1 MEKKAAVCFGDLGTV
16 ECIGE
21 PVSQLISEGLLI
33 EVFLDPKGAG
43 KKHLTR
49 LGIPFIEATEIDVSR
64 YALVISGTNGKAQTL
79 WKNASAAALKAGKPV
94 IWCGDFYMSG
104 CEAAVRD
111 LVPTWLT
118 TLDESG
124 RKLALR
130 ARPDLGPDSVVA
142 LGNASYDDIAEY
154 GKNRVA
160 ICAQMRS
167 RLNLPSDA
175 RIVYFAASSSN
186 QFDKTEMEATIDALV
201 GSVKH
206 LFPPAYI
213 LGSFHPADPEK
224 DELEGMMR
232 DLLDRA
238 DIGHTIGERVM
249 SGVPDFVGADVAV
262 VQYSTEG
269 VKSSL
274 IIPTAFVLLPS
285 MRYYQRTRGGR
296 WPFFPQIA
304 VGAAEAVWHVDAFD
318 STLER
323 MFEGEDGYF
332 TAMGEACAEH
342 FSGLMDGCSTN
353 RLKMFL
359 KAQIKAYTK

>member
-1 MEKKAAVCFGDLGTV
+1 MEKRVAVLFGDVGTV
-16 ECIGE
+16 DCIGE
-21 PVSQLISEGLLI
+21 PVRHLIAEGLQI

-49 LGIPFIEATEIDVSR
+49 LGISFTEATKIDVSR

-79 WKNASAAALKAGKPV
+79 WKNASAAALEAGKPV

-104 CEAAVRD
+104 CEVAVRD

-118 TLDESG
+118 VLDESG
-124 RKLALR
+124 SKLALR
-130 ARPDLGPDSVVA
+130 ARPDLDPERVVA

-154 GKNRVA
+154 GKNRAAV
-160 ICAQMRS
+160 CVQMRS

-238 DIGHTIGERVM
+238 DIGHTIGERIM
-249 SGVPDFVGADVAV
+249 SGVPDYVGADAVV

-274 IIPTAFVLLPS
+274 LVPTAFVLLPS
-285 MRYYQRTRGGR
+285 MREYQRARGGR

-304 VGAAEAVWHVDAFD
+304 HGAAEAVWHVDAFD

-323 MFEGEDGYF
+323 MLEGEPDYYK
-332 TAMGEACAEH
+332 ARQEACVEH
-342 FSGLMDGCSTN
+342 FRWLMDGGSAE
-353 RLKMFL
+353 RLKLFL
-359 KAQIKAYTK
+359 HEEIEAYTK